1 VEKIDWTGTPLEAF
15 LDGIEEQED
24 GTARY
29 VRYPLGDGEAQMIMV
44 GLFASISNAYNKL
57 TLEENERFESA
68 GEVLLIRNGQRTYER
83 LDDLTLR
90 DLPAVLDGLAV
101 LEEEYRQK
109 SRRVRAQ
116 SYRTQGAGESTP

>member
-1 VEKIDWTGTPLEAF
+1 MEKIDWTGTPLEAF

-68 GEVLLIRNGQRTYER
+68 GEVLLIRNDQRTYER

-101 LEEEYRQK
+101 LEEEYPQK

>member
-1 VEKIDWTGTPLEAF
+1 MENIDWTGTPLEAF

>member
-1 VEKIDWTGTPLEAF
+1 MEKIDWTGTPLEAF